1 LNNKSYLILILVK
14 FVLLMTSKDRVEKLY
29 DDSRPLGE
37 VDNGMGKTAEAAESE
52 LLKEINEYA
61 EELGIDTDM
70 YQVDTHSRFSGDNN
84 AAVLYGETYGGIQ
97 RWVGETTAFLYDN
110 EAQKKPH
117 QDPNGATVRLGSGEL
132 EVNEAHL
139 RAAGDWLQ
147 TKGQSHLEPNAA
159 S

>member
-1 LNNKSYLILILVK
+1 
-14 FVLLMTSKDRVEKLY
+14 MTSKDRVEKLY

-84 AAVLYGETYGGIQ
+84 AAVLYG
-97 RWVGETTAFLYDN
+97 
-110 EAQKKPH
+110 
-117 QDPNGATVRLGSGEL
+117 
-132 EVNEAHL
+132 
-139 RAAGDWLQ
+139 
-147 TKGQSHLEPNAA
+147 
-159 S
+159 

>member
-1 LNNKSYLILILVK
+1 MAPEDMVDK
-14 FVLLMTSKDRVEKLY
+14 RY

-37 VDNGMGKTAEAAESE
+37 VDKGMGKTAEAAESE
-52 LLKEINEYA
+52 LVKEINEYA

-70 YQVDTHSRFSGDNN
+70 YQVDTHSRFSQDNN

-110 EAQKKPH
+110 KDAQKASH
-117 QDPNGATVRLGSGEL
+117 QDPNGPAVRLGNGEL
-132 EVNEAHL
+132 EVNEENL